1 MQIQCAKKEH
11 AGMISK
17 LIYSTEEDPQ
27 TVWGDGTKQ
36 EILGRLTK
44 LVKRTDTRY
53 SYQYARVAVHNGQV
67 CGAMVAL
74 PHQELTVLDTQ
85 TEKMI
90 LRWQEGFWA
99 KLRWI
104 VTAFK
109 GMSLK
114 ESAPGEYYIANVA
127 TFAWVRGQGI
137 ATKLLLDAEKRA
149 KDHGLNKCSLIV
161 DQAKPAVVGLYSD
174 MGYEIESEELLDTQK
189 YYRMVKSLS

>member
-27 TVWGDGTKQ
+27 GVWGDGTKE
-36 EILGRLTK
+36 EILGRLNK

-53 SYQYARVAVHNGQV
+53 SYEHARVAVCDGQV

-74 PHQELTVLDTQ
+74 SHQELTVLDTK

-90 LRWQEGFWA
+90 FRWQDGFWA

-127 TFAWVRGQGI
+127 TFAWVRGKGI
-137 ATKLLLDAEKRA
+137 GTKLLLDAEKRA
-149 KDHGLNKCSLIV
+149 REHGLDKCSLIV
-161 DQAKPAVVGLYSD
+161 DQSKPAVVELYSGL
-174 MGYEIESEELLDTQK
+174 GYEVDSEELLDTQK
-189 YYRMVKSLS
+189 YYRMVKAL